1 MRDQKMTSPCYEI
14 NEEDEIPEVDT
25 LLAGFPGIGLV
36 GGIASEQL
44 INTLDLEQVAS
55 LDCDEFPPTAVVFDG
70 IPRRPVRFF
79 YGEGFLLVKSDMVIP
94 PELTNSLAEKIVEW
108 AQEKG
113 VNEIFI
119 MDGVQKRDES
129 EENKIWGVLS
139 GHTYEG
145 EAEEIDLDI
154 IERGAITGISSSLIL
169 TAHEKDLKAIGM
181 YIESNP
187 KLPDPRAAVSLLQ
200 KFAGIKDIEIETE
213 SLIERAEELEE
224 MYNQM
229 VSQAKQAQ
237 KKMDRSSATPPLYG

>member
-1 MRDQKMTSPCYEI
+1 MADKPCYKI
-14 NEEDEIPEVDT
+14 NEEDEIPDVET
-25 LLAGFPGIGLV
+25 LVAGFPGIGLV

-44 INTLDLEQVAS
+44 INTLELEQVAS

-94 PELTNSLAEKIVEW
+94 PNLTNSLAEFIINW
-108 AQEKG
+108 AEEKG
-113 VNEIFI
+113 VNEII
-119 MDGVQKRDES
+119 VLDGVQKREES
-129 EENKIWGVLS
+129 EENKIWSVLS
-139 GHTYEG
+139 GHIYEKY
-145 EAEEIDLDI
+145 AEEFDLDI
-154 IERGAITGISSSLIL
+154 IERGAITGISSSLML
-169 TAHEKDLKAIGM
+169 EAHEKNFKAIGM

-187 KLPDPRAAVSLLQ
+187 KMPDPRAAVGLLE
-200 KFAGIKDIEIETE
+200 KFAEIKGIEVETE

>member
-1 MRDQKMTSPCYEI
+1 MTTPCYDV
-14 NEEDEIPEVDT
+14 NEESDIPEVNT
-25 LLAGFPGIGLV
+25 LVAGFPGVGLV

-44 INTLDLEQVAS
+44 INTLELEQVAS

-94 PELTNSLAEKIVEW
+94 PELTNSLAEKIIDW
-108 AQEKG
+108 AEGKG
-113 VNEIFI
+113 VDELFI
-119 MDGVQKRDES
+119 LDGVQKRDES
-129 EENKIWGVLS
+129 EEDKIWGVLS
-139 GHTYEG
+139 GHAYEE
-145 EAEEIDLDI
+145 EAEKIDIDI

-181 YIESNP
+181 YIESKP
-187 KLPDPRAAVSLLQ
+187 KMPDPRAAVGLLK
-200 KFAGIKDIEIETE
+200 KFADIKDIEVETE
-213 SLIERAEELEE
+213 SLVERAEELEE
-224 MYNQM
+224 MYNKM